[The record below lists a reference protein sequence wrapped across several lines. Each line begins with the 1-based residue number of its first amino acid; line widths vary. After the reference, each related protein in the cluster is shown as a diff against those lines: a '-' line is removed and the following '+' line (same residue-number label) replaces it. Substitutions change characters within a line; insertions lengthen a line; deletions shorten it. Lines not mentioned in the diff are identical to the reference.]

1 MLILPLFFSLPFL
14 FLLKIEI
21 STKKIKMGEVKNV
34 VVRSRISNNHN
45 DAIGM
50 LIFHRLYLTQFQSN
64 WFDSFVLLFL
74 FYTINVNDQK

>member
-1 MLILPLFFSLPFL
+1 
-14 FLLKIEI
+14 
-21 STKKIKMGEVKNV
+21 MGEVKNV

-50 LIFHRLYLTQFQSN
+50 LIFHRLYLTQFQTN

-74 FYTINVNDQK
+74 LYTINVNDQK